1 MDKYLGGPV
10 IPTLFKLLVASVVVG
25 ILLAFFGIQPV
36 DLWRDFIDTVARIW
50 QMGFDAIDW
59 SVRYILLGA
68 VVVIPIWLALRLWAF
83 LTQRS
88 N

>member
-25 ILLAFFGIQPV
+25 ILLAFFDIRPV
-36 DLWRDFIDTVARIW
+36 DLWTDFLSTVTHIW

-68 VVVIPIWLALRLWAF
+68 VVVIPIWLALRLWSF

-88 N
+88 G